1 MTGAPRTPPEPA
13 AKELGHRLVEIQDD
27 RHADKPERHGGEDQE
42 VRQRVDL
49 DETVVPSA
57 VGHGQGETGPDE
69 EPEVLE
75 EVGSQAGT
83 LVTLDAQAHD
93 TDTIDRLRG
102 AVLGAAQRVN
112 VDRTAG
118 RDEGLGFA
126 PHPGVLLVIGVGEHG
141 DRAQDGWRYGRHER
155 RAAYPNRR
163 LDPWYAAA
171 PMSATADAPAHVRR
185 GAARSG
191 PIGLLR
197 EAVVEVAQRR
207 RLIRYLVQAD
217 IRKKGA
223 DTLLG
228 NLWWVLD
235 PLLQMAVYVVLV
247 SVVFDR
253 GGPDYPLFIFAAILP
268 WKWFQSTVQDAITAV
283 TGADRLIRQ
292 IQFPKLVLPVASACA
307 GVVNFAFGL
316 IPLAA
321 LILLLYRDRLSA
333 AVLLIPIIAVVQF
346 AFNLALAVGLAAIN
360 VFYRDVGNLSRHAL
374 RLWFYLSPGL
384 YAVEDLRTATAS
396 VPIIGQILL
405 ANPFAILFTAYRDVI
420 YGGQAP
426 DWTGLG
432 GLLVASVVLLAL
444 ATVMFKRVEPAFA
457 KVL

>member
-1 MTGAPRTPPEPA
+1 
-13 AKELGHRLVEIQDD
+13 
-27 RHADKPERHGGEDQE
+27 
-42 VRQRVDL
+42 
-49 DETVVPSA
+49 
-57 VGHGQGETGPDE
+57 
-69 EPEVLE
+69 
-75 EVGSQAGT
+75 
-83 LVTLDAQAHD
+83 
-93 TDTIDRLRG
+93 
-102 AVLGAAQRVN
+102 
-112 VDRTAG
+112 
-118 RDEGLGFA
+118 
-126 PHPGVLLVIGVGEHG
+126 
-141 DRAQDGWRYGRHER
+141 
-155 RAAYPNRR
+155 
-163 LDPWYAAA
+163 
-171 PMSATADAPAHVRR
+171 MSATADAPAHVRR
-185 GAARSG
+185 GAARPG
-191 PIGLLR
+191 PVGLLR
-197 EAVVEVAQRR
+197 EAVTEVAQRR

-253 GGPDYPLFIFAAILP
+253 GGPDYPLFIFAAIMP

-346 AFNLALAVGLAAIN
+346 AFNLAVAVGLAAIN

-432 GLLVASVVLLAL
+432 ALLIASVVLLGL